1 MEQQRHTLE
10 RKLSAL
16 KLIWK
21 MIIVVGFIITLTI
34 GALYPGSTAA
44 WIVVLFLWGGL
55 IGLISYV
62 FHKINSIRLHL
73 QRISPPPEPIQ
84 IVYPP
89 PPPAYYAADPVYPQ
103 DYQAK
108 V

>member
-1 MEQQRHTLE
+1 MEQQRHILE

-21 MIIVVGFIITLTI
+21 MIIVVGLIITLTI
-34 GALYPGSTAA
+34 GTLYPGSTAA
-44 WIVVLFLWGGL
+44 WIVIMFLWGGF

-62 FHKINSIRLHL
+62 FHKINSVRLHL

-84 IVYPP
+84 IVYPS
-89 PPPAYYAADPVYPQ
+89 PPPAYFADPVYPQ